1 MILIQIIV
9 WGTIISALFHNQ
21 KKAKGE
27 KEELI
32 MKHFGQHCSH
42 HNFLEAAVLVVGFL
56 EVAAVVLAAAALAVL
71 EAGVLEA
78 GEHQEVGNN
87 VLEEKNA

>member
-1 MILIQIIV
+1 
-9 WGTIISALFHNQ
+9 
-21 KKAKGE
+21 
-27 KEELI
+27 
-32 MKHFGQHCSH
+32 
-42 HNFLEAAVLVVGFL
+42 
-56 EVAAVVLAAAALAVL
+56 VAAVVLAAAALAVL